1 MTHKAAQAAEEAK
14 QKEQQQQL
22 LAQQQA
28 QLQLSG
34 GPHSSLLL
42 APGRLTTTMLPP
54 QAPLSVSNK
63 PATSNNNATTSILQ
77 SLPTIQMIA
86 LSATMGNVAELASW
100 LGGAIYR
107 TTFRPVPLI
116 ERIKAGNEVLDPQG
130 NLLGTLPAPPAVAN
144 TKGGGKSSPD
154 PDPDHAIW
162 LCRQALHQGQQV
174 LVFCSSKYACLQT
187 CRSLVDAFTLP
198 FKTPFQQDQ
207 NIIISMPVFTHQNIY
222 TATAASGSAGISNN
236 VNADT
241 SAANNTSATRPVD
254 SAKQAQLVEARKA
267 LVAALVEAN
276 PHVEETLKAGI
287 LHGVAYHNA
296 GMYMSV

>member
-1 MTHKAAQAAEEAK
+1 MTHKAHQAAEEAK

-28 QLQLSG
+28 QLQLTG
-34 GPHSSLLL
+34 GPHSTLFL
-42 APGRLTTTMLPP
+42 APGRLATTLLPP

-63 PATSNNNATTSILQ
+63 PATSNNNTATTSILQ

-154 PDPDHAIW
+154 PDPDHTIW

-198 FKTPFQQDQ
+198 FKTPFQQEP
-207 NIIISMPVFTHQNIY
+207 NSIISLPVFTHQNIY
-222 TATAASGSAGISNN
+222 TASGSSGSSAGDSSS
-236 VNADT
+236 VSAGT
-241 SAANNTSATRPVD
+241 STTNNTSATARTVD

-276 PHVEETLKAGI
+276 PHAEETLKSGI

-296 GMYMSV
+296 GL

>member
-1 MTHKAAQAAEEAK
+1 MTHKAQQAAEEAK
-14 QKEQQQQL
+14 EREHQQQV

-28 QLQLSG
+28 QLQQQPG
-34 GPHSSLLL
+34 GPLITLSVLPIRHTASV
-42 APGRLTTTMLPP
+42 LPP
-54 QAPLSVSNK
+54 QAPLSSTTK
-63 PATSNNNATTSILQ
+63 PVTFNSTNINTTSAQ
-77 SLPTIQMIA
+77 SLPIIQMIA
-86 LSATMGNVAELASW
+86 LSATMGNVAELAAW

-130 NLLGTLPAPPAVAN
+130 NLLGTLPAPPAVA
-144 TKGGGKSSPD
+144 KGGGKSSQD

-198 FKTPFQQDQ
+198 FKTPFQQEQD
-207 NIIISMPVFTHQNIY
+207 NVSMPVFTHQNVY
-222 TATAASGSAGISNN
+222 TDNSS
-236 VNADT
+236 
-241 SAANNTSATRPVD
+241 TRTVD
-254 SAKQAQLVEARKA
+254 VAKQAQIAETRKA
-267 LVAALVEAN
+267 LVAALIEAN
-276 PHVEETLKAGI
+276 PHAEETLKAGI

-296 GMYMSV
+296 GMIMCLCMCCVIHFICSFVVAA